1 MLQSRWGRR
10 LKCTAAILSFGE
22 EILRK
27 IACKPIGF
35 LGLAILLLACVLAAS
50 PTTSHHSSIGTGS
63 RGATFYPMIEALCRY
78 INQST
83 LDFTCEAVATPG
95 SAYNL
100 SGIED
105 GRFDLALS
113 QASLQYLA
121 SQGMPPFTRKYEHV
135 RTVAP
140 LHQEVFILAVLP
152 GAGISRLADIKGKRI
167 NIGNVGSGSRLI
179 TERLFDFL
187 QWNLSEFEV
196 YSSKSADLPELLCNK
211 KIDAAI
217 YSTGHPNAIYAQLLG
232 QCGVALVN
240 LWDEDIARFVE
251 ANGEYGAAVIP
262 GGTYLQVPG
271 EKQGFGVQVLL
282 SAHRDLPAA
291 HVAQIVQTLVERK
304 KVLAESAPIY
314 KTVDA
319 ATPIQQQVAPYHEGT
334 RFYFQHHPRSAP
346 EYNH

>member
-1 MLQSRWGRR
+1 
-10 LKCTAAILSFGE
+10 LSFGE
-22 EILRK
+22 DILRK
-27 IACKPIGF
+27 LAYKSIGF
-35 LGLAILLLACVLAAS
+35 LGLAILLVPSVLAAS
-50 PTTSHHSSIGTGS
+50 SPTSNHYSIGTGS
-63 RGATFYPMIEALCRY
+63 RGATFYPMIEALCRH

-83 LDFTCEAVATPG
+83 LDFSCEAVATPG

-100 SGIED
+100 RGIE
-105 GRFDLALS
+105 GGIFDLALS
-113 QASLQYLA
+113 QANLQYLA
-121 SQGMPPFTRKYEHV
+121 SQGMPPFTKKHEHV

-196 YSSKSADLPELLCNK
+196 HSNKSADLPELLCNK

-232 QCGVALVN
+232 QCGVTLVN

-334 RFYFQHHPRSAP
+334 RFYFQHHPRSLT